1 MLSTRDRRMV
11 EEIKRGLCAADPA
24 LSNGSEPQWRT
35 RWNRFVPREQGLRQ
49 PRGESA
55 LEPSLPAVGLAIPG
69 GVVVVLTS
77 GPEPDLARNVR
88 NHPRCE
94 GSGHPWNPVHC
105 EGVAGPVFRSIRPR
119 AYP

>member
-1 MLSTRDRRMV
+1 MLSTRDRRML

-24 LSNGSEPQWRT
+24 LSNCSEPQWRT

-69 GVVVVLTS
+69 GVVVTTLDARVRGACGTLLHC
-77 GPEPDLARNVR
+77 PEYGSPVNKGAGRVRPDFLGL
-88 NHPRCE
+88 HP
-94 GSGHPWNPVHC
+94 
-105 EGVAGPVFRSIRPR
+105 
-119 AYP
+119 